1 MQLRAVRHLHHA
13 SLHATA
19 WLRREGSW
27 HRRFALRTLDRYIFR
42 EVASTWI
49 AVTGILLLILLSNQL
64 ARVLSQAA
72 ANNFPQD
79 VVLTLI
85 VLTTT
90 GYVSVVVPIGF
101 FLATMLSLGRLYH
114 ESEMAAIQA
123 CGIGPGGL
131 YRPIGALAALIAI
144 LLTWMSFFAV
154 PAAGAK
160 AYAIRME
167 AMRSAQFGLLEPG
180 RFRTFG
186 GGDVVFYAERIDEQG
201 VLHNVNV
208 FVDHS
213 NDDAAATDDA
223 KDTAGAP
230 RKPVPG
236 KLEIWVATRA
246 EQRGAGQ
253 AEQTFV
259 LYDGQRYEGVPGE
272 GEFRIIKFSQG
283 GIPVRLGDPRAR
295 ERRAAMKPTAELLA
309 SSDVKDLAELQWR
322 ASTPVLVLVLTIM
335 AVPLARLRPRQGRFG
350 KLGAA
355 ILIYFIYALLLDA
368 ARTWVENAT
377 LPAFLGPWW
386 VHAIAL
392 VLGVILLLRANPLGR
407 AITVHEGSST

>member
-1 MQLRAVRHLHHA
+1 M
-13 SLHATA
+13 
-19 WLRREGSW
+19 
-27 HRRFALRTLDRYIFR
+27 
-42 EVASTWI
+42 
-49 AVTGILLLILLSNQL
+49 TGVLLLILLSNQL

-72 ANNFPQD
+72 ANDFPQD

-85 VLTTT
+85 VLTST
-90 GYVSVVVPIGF
+90 GYVTVVVPIGF
-101 FLATMLSLGRLYH
+101 FLAIMLSLGRLYH

-131 YRPIGALAALIAI
+131 YRPIGVLGVLIAV

-154 PAAGAK
+154 PAASAR
-160 AYAIRME
+160 AQAIRVE
-167 AMRSAQFGLLEPG
+167 ALRSAQFGLLEPG

-186 GGDVVFYAERIDEQG
+186 GGDVVFYAERVDEQG

-213 NDDAAATDDA
+213 NDKAVAATAKATANGKATVATAKAAAADA
-223 KDTAGAP
+223 KAAP
-230 RKPVPG
+230 DNRKVIPA

-253 AEQTFV
+253 ADQTFV

-272 GEFRIIKFSQG
+272 GEFRIIKFSEG

-295 ERRAAMKPTAELLA
+295 ERRAAMKPTAELLQ
-309 SSDVKDLAELQWR
+309 SSDLPDVAELYWR
-322 ASTPVLVLVLTIM
+322 ASTPVLVLVLMVM

-355 ILIYFIYALLLDA
+355 ILIYFIYSLLLDA
-368 ARTWVENAT
+368 ARTWVENGTIPVFA
-377 LPAFLGPWW
+377 GPWW

-392 VLGVILLLRANPLGR
+392 ILGVSMLLRANPLGR
-407 AITVHEGSST
+407 ATTVHERSSK